1 MMPRTTE
8 MPTVVRASELG
19 LKKLLSTRVTASIG
33 VKESIKTSLIS
44 IHMEKLKQMQ
54 DLKDCPQFSESL
66 HQLFVEGNE

>member
-1 MMPRTTE
+1 
-8 MPTVVRASELG
+8 